1 MNKILRLCCL
11 IALSILPFS
20 AVKSQANLLSGKK
33 IGVYISSK
41 AVTYG
46 QPYYL
51 PIAQFVTQEDDAAW
65 NGKLKSEFLISLG
78 WMFCQQLQP
87 LAEADSIYFM
97 NADLPLGRAIQE
109 AYDPILGSISKGNTV
124 LDELDFVLVL
134 DEFTLETRNHR
145 SVYIRSNRMITEDI
159 PIKTVAS
166 RMSLFDLKSPDFVIR
181 TSVCLDDQTSPAPQ
195 GWHFDM
201 LRSSSP
207 LGKFLS
213 KVFSTWWDLML
224 SGERSTCGE

>member
-1 MNKILRLCCL
+1 MNPFLRFSFVV
-11 IALSILPFS
+11 SIFLLGFS
-20 AVKSQANLLSGKK
+20 SVSAQANLLAGKK
-33 IGVYISSK
+33 VGVYFSSR

-46 QPYYL
+46 QSFYL
-51 PIAQFVTQEDDAAW
+51 PIAQFVTQEDNAAW
-65 NGKLKSEFLISLG
+65 NGKLKSEFLINLG

-87 LAEADSIYFM
+87 LADADSVYFM
-97 NADLPLGRAIQE
+97 NADLPLGRAMQE
-109 AYDPILGSISKGNTV
+109 AYDPVLSSISRDQAYLK
-124 LDELDFVLVL
+124 ELDFVLVL
-134 DEFTLETRNHR
+134 DEFELATRNHR

-181 TSVCLDDQTSPAPQ
+181 TNVCLDDQTSPAPQ
-195 GWHFDM
+195 AWHFDM
-201 LRSSSP
+201 LRSSSA

-224 SGERSTCGE
+224 SGERSSCED